1 MNQKPSPLAALAAIT
16 PEQADE
22 LFDRL
27 RTMPY
32 YAAVAWVAQTW
43 GLTVSI
49 SGLRRWWQRE
59 SAARARADLRSAIRA
74 SEQFDK
80 DLDARAL
87 DQRAAHAL
95 RAAFWQAVT
104 AGDAAAV
111 KTFGAMVLDYN
122 ADGRGVAEIEIKR
135 QAQATRDEQLRL
147 ARDKFEAAE
156 SRLSA
161 AKAAVE
167 RLNQSGGLTAEAR
180 AEIEKAMGM
189 L

>member
-16 PEQADE
+16 HEQADE
-22 LFDRL
+22 LYERL
-27 RTMPY
+27 RTTPY
-32 YAAVAWVAQTW
+32 YAAVAWVAEAW

-49 SGLRRWWQRE
+49 SSLRRWWQRE
-59 SAARARADLRSAIRA
+59 AAARARSDLRAAIRA

-122 ADGRGVAEIEIKR
+122 ADGRD
-135 QAQATRDEQLRL
+135 DEKLQRIL
-147 ARDKFEAAE
+147 AAE
-156 SRLSA
+156 R
-161 AKAAVE
+161 E
-167 RLNQSGGLTAEAR
+167 RDAAR
-180 AEIEKAMGM
+180 AESAALRERVAALEAALSEAGRNSAADPKAVMAEVDRILGRKPA
-189 L
+189 